1 MQLSKK
7 NNSSEKDA
15 LLGSNKQLS
24 KHYSS
29 ATTTTTNFLQ
39 KVIPLTLAW
48 HGIRVSREK
57 CKTSV
62 ILDNIDGKALP
73 NEVVALMGA
82 SGAGKTT
89 LLNSLMARNLKG
101 LKVDGEI
108 IVGGNTNIKI
118 GDVSGY
124 VQQDEMF
131 MSTLT
136 VFEHLMIQAGIR
148 LSGIPSDK
156 IKQRIEE
163 IMDELGLTKCKNSVI
178 GLSGIKKGISG
189 GEAKRLMVA
198 SVLLDNPS
206 IVFLDEPTTGL
217 DSHMAQSL
225 MDSLQKLA
233 KNGRTIVCTIHQPSS
248 NIFNALDK
256 VIFLGDGKLAY
267 FGPPKEVLPFFDS
280 LELICPD
287 DYNPA
292 DYIIDILAID
302 RQNDNDKV
310 ALERVH
316 KISKSFTESN
326 LTKEIYEDLKT
337 FQGYGAEKEI
347 DKILRRK
354 ASWFSQFRIILKRS
368 FIDNKRNPALSR
380 AKFIQKIIMGLFIGL
395 LYFHQ
400 TSSITD
406 VGVNNINGALFF
418 IVSELTYST
427 LFGILNFMP
436 ADFPLVVRE
445 HFDGLYSVSAYFI
458 ARIISYMPIF
468 ILDGIF
474 MVSISYWLSGLVPTF
489 QNFFINITIGILIE
503 QSAAAFGVLLS
514 TISPSYAIA
523 ISIAGPILSLLSLT
537 GGLYANVGELP
548 GFIRWTKYFSWFKY
562 GFEAMTINQWRG
574 VETRWKNDKSMQ
586 QCIGNISHCQSSAE
600 LLEKYSFEE
609 TNFWYDIFAMIAFIF
624 GFYIIAYIGL
634 YIRVRRNR

>member
-1 MQLSKK
+1 MEFSSGEE
-7 NNSSEKDA
+7 NSSEKDA
-15 LLGSNKQLS
+15 LLGSS
-24 KHYSS
+24 KISKNYFSSS
-29 ATTTTTNFLQ
+29 AHNFH

-48 HGIRVSREK
+48 HGICVTREK
-57 CKTSV
+57 PKSSI
-62 ILDNIDGKALP
+62 ILENINGKALP
-73 NEVVALMGA
+73 NEVLALMGA

-89 LLNSLMARNLKG
+89 LLNSLMNRNLKG
-101 LKVDGEI
+101 LKVEGEI
-108 IVGGNTNIKI
+108 LVGGSSDIKI
-118 GDVSGY
+118 VDVSGY

-136 VFEHLMIQAGIR
+136 VYEHLSIQAGIR
-148 LSGIPSDK
+148 LAGIPADK
-156 IKQRIEE
+156 IKQRIAEV
-163 IMDELGLTKCKNSVI
+163 MDELGLTKCRNSII

-206 IVFLDEPTTGL
+206 ILFLDEPTTGL

-233 KNGRTIVCTIHQPSS
+233 KDGRTIVCTIHQPSS

-267 FGPPKEVLPFFDS
+267 FGSPKEVLPFFDS
-280 LELICPD
+280 LELVCPD

-302 RQNDNDKV
+302 RHNDNEKF
-310 ALERVH
+310 ALERVQ
-316 KISKSFTESN
+316 KVSKSFAESS
-326 LTKEIYEDLKT
+326 LTKETHENLKT
-337 FQGYGAEKEI
+337 FQGYGAEEGI
-347 DKILRRK
+347 DISRRR
-354 ASWFSQFRIILKRS
+354 ASWFAQFRLILKRS
-368 FIDNKRNPALSR
+368 LIDNKRNAALSR

-400 TSSITD
+400 TSFKTD

-427 LFGILNFMP
+427 LFGILTFMP

-474 MVSISYWLSGLVPTF
+474 MVSISYWLAGLVPTF
-489 QNFFINITIGILIE
+489 QNFFINVGIGILIE
-503 QSAAAFGVLLS
+503 QSAAAFGVMLS
-514 TISPSYAIA
+514 TVSPSYPVA
-523 ISIAGPILSLLSLT
+523 ISIAGPILSMLSLT
-537 GGLYANVGELP
+537 GGLFANVGELP
-548 GFIRWTKYFSWFKY
+548 GFIRWTQYFSWFKY
-562 GFEAMTINQWRG
+562 GFEAMAINQWRG
-574 VETRWKNDKSMQ
+574 VELMWKNDKNVQ
-586 QCIGNISHCQSSAE
+586 HCIGNISHCQSPAE
-600 LLEKYSFEE
+600 LLEKYSFKE
-609 TNFWYDIFAMIAFIF
+609 TNFWYDIFAMISFIF